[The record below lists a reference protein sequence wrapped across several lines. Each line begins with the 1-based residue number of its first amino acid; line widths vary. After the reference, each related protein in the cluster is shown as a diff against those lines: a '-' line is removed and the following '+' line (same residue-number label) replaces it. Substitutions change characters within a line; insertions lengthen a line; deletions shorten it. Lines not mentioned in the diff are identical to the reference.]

1 MARVTVEDCL
11 EAVDN
16 QYDLIILAKERTLQI
31 AAGDPALVE
40 EDNDK
45 KTVIS
50 LREIGDKKIDI
61 KKLTESTI
69 DRARDHPED
78 ATVQEDFDAPE
89 GDAFEEIYKGEV
101 SKSGLAILP
110 SKRSRKVPAANAVAD
125 DDDDAPSSDA
135 DLLLRCARAVAVHY
149 LSEQLAKRGYDSRSL
164 ELAEAVVES
173 MPTDQLAAAMTK
185 DPRQLLR
192 LVLHKG
198 VQAGFDFAQEWFE
211 ECTEELKED
220 VRTKLMHVLDVSEE
234 QCDKIA
240 EQMAGGL

>member
-31 AAGDPALVE
+31 AAGDPALVD

-61 KKLTESTI
+61 KKLTEATI

-110 SKRSRKVPAANAVAD
+110 SKRSRKVPAANAAAEEED
-125 DDDDAPSSDA
+125 DD
-135 DLLLRCARAVAVHY
+135 
-149 LSEQLAKRGYDSRSL
+149 SE
-164 ELAEAVVES
+164 
-173 MPTDQLAAAMTK
+173 TD
-185 DPRQLLR
+185 
-192 LVLHKG
+192 
-198 VQAGFDFAQEWFE
+198 
-211 ECTEELKED
+211 
-220 VRTKLMHVLDVSEE
+220 DVSEDVIDE
-234 QCDKIA
+234 TA
-240 EQMAGGL
+240 EEKAE

>member
-61 KKLTESTI
+61 KKLTEATI

-78 ATVQEDFDAPE
+78 AMVQEDFDAPE

-110 SKRSRKVPAANAVAD
+110 SKRSRKVPAANAAAE
-125 DDDDAPSSDA
+125 DDDAD
-135 DLLLRCARAVAVHY
+135 
-149 LSEQLAKRGYDSRSL
+149 
-164 ELAEAVVES
+164 
-173 MPTDQLAAAMTK
+173 TDT
-185 DPRQLLR
+185 D
-192 LVLHKG
+192 
-198 VQAGFDFAQEWFE
+198 
-211 ECTEELKED
+211 
-220 VRTKLMHVLDVSEE
+220 DVSEE
-234 QCDKIA
+234 VIDETA
-240 EQMAGGL
+240 EEKAE

>member
-61 KKLTESTI
+61 KKLTEATI

-110 SKRSRKVPAANAVAD
+110 SKRSRKVPAANAAAEEED
-125 DDDDAPSSDA
+125 DDSD
-135 DLLLRCARAVAVHY
+135 
-149 LSEQLAKRGYDSRSL
+149 
-164 ELAEAVVES
+164 
-173 MPTDQLAAAMTK
+173 TD
-185 DPRQLLR
+185 
-192 LVLHKG
+192 
-198 VQAGFDFAQEWFE
+198 
-211 ECTEELKED
+211 
-220 VRTKLMHVLDVSEE
+220 DVSEDVIDE
-234 QCDKIA
+234 TA
-240 EQMAGGL
+240 EEKAE

>member
-31 AAGDPALVE
+31 GAGDAPLVD

-61 KKLTESTI
+61 KKLTEATI

-89 GDAFEEIYKGEV
+89 GDAFEEIYKGEI

-110 SKRSRKVPAANAVAD
+110 SKRSRKVPAANAAAD
-125 DDDDAPSSDA
+125 DDDDAD
-135 DLLLRCARAVAVHY
+135 
-149 LSEQLAKRGYDSRSL
+149 
-164 ELAEAVVES
+164 
-173 MPTDQLAAAMTK
+173 TD
-185 DPRQLLR
+185 
-192 LVLHKG
+192 
-198 VQAGFDFAQEWFE
+198 
-211 ECTEELKED
+211 
-220 VRTKLMHVLDVSEE
+220 DVSDEVIDETAEE
-234 QCDKIA
+234 KA
-240 EQMAGGL
+240 E